1 MTSYSYSTRNGNK
14 SAGVMNIE
22 VDQFRA
28 MNEIENHEIEAQ
40 PVWGYISASIF
51 VLIYT
56 SLVSLA
62 TFLFLMIS

>member
-1 MTSYSYSTRNGNK
+1 MTPCSSSTENGNE
-14 SAGVMNIE
+14 SAGATDIE
-22 VDQFRA
+22 VNQFGA
-28 MNEIENHEIEAQ
+28 MNEMENHEIEAQ